1 MLRIMRL
8 LLAGRSEQG
17 GESDAGVGFGRMSR
31 CQPTWRRAEEMYSG
45 SCPGRTEQEGERDK

>member
-1 MLRIMRL
+1 MRL
-8 LLAGRSEQG
+8 LLAGRSQQG